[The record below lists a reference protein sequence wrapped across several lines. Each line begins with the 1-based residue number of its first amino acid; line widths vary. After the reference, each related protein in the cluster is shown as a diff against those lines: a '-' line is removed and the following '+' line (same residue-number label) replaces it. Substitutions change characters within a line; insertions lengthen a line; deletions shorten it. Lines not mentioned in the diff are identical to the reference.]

1 MYSSGFVNSHQR
13 LPEAEWSIRISE
25 EVKGW
30 SSLAKIGSASAQP
43 QSEWAK
49 GIRCLC
55 WSSNLDWVGSPGQW
69 HNRKSMKKQVFDTRC
84 SSQCNGC
91 QWNWSGFRCF
101 GDTVVSS
108 ALGRTPRCVLV
119 FALSKKQNNLANMC
133 RSLHWQ
139 KFNG

>member
-1 MYSSGFVNSHQR
+1 VNSHQR

-55 WSSNLDWVGSPGQW
+55 WSSNLDWVGSPRQW

-84 SSQCNGC
+84 SSYRRMQ
-91 QWNWSGFRCF
+91 R
-101 GDTVVSS
+101 VSMELERLS
-108 ALGRTPRCVLV
+108 VFWRYGGVFCIRTNAAVRACIC
-119 FALSKKQNNLANMC
+119 AI
-133 RSLHWQ
+133 
-139 KFNG
+139 